1 MRAAAVAEN
10 ENRDVEN
17 RVETDAAIWLVN
29 RFWSDR
35 FMHIAHVI
43 ATIVGVVCARA
54 RASASTIKTCAS
66 MKLLNRVIFRWIPFC
81 QLRKRQAK
89 LQFALVT
96 CWILMRIPWNSSSFS
111 FNQPTLSIPSEF
123 AYAAFHC
130 ESNSFFLAYQKLQ

>member
-54 RASASTIKTCAS
+54 PLRVRSKRAH
-66 MKLLNRVIFRWIPFC
+66 
-81 QLRKRQAK
+81 
-89 LQFALVT
+89 
-96 CWILMRIPWNSSSFS
+96 PWNYWIVWFS
-111 FNQPTLSIPSEF
+111 VEF
-123 AYAAFHC
+123 RFASWENGEQNH
-130 ESNSFFLAYQKLQ
+130 NLHW